1 MKVNRS
7 SGSNL
12 RFLYGSVFFFAVLIL
27 TMVLFT
33 YYAMSEA
40 SKSVESKMFAYT
52 ISLYGD
58 YEGEG
63 CDVILDDSLVYSSG
77 TSSRGLPVVV
87 NRRILRDTVTSG
99 NGRIIRE
106 RVLFPPESLLHVI
119 THATGDTLSV
129 AVGDNSII
137 NISMNEGRANV
148 ELLK

>member
-58 YEGEG
+58 NEGEG

-77 TSSRGLPVVV
+77 TSLQGVPVVV
-87 NRRILRDTVTSG
+87 NRRVLRDTVASG
-99 NGRIIRE
+99 SGRVIRE

-119 THATGDTLSV
+119 NHTTGDTLSV

-137 NISMNEGRANV
+137 NISMNEGRASV